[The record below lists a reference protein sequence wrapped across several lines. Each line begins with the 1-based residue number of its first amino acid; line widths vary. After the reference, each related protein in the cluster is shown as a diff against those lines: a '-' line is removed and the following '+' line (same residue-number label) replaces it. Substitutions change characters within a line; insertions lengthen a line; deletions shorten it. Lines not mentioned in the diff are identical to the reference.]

1 MRTELRRSAASDCT
15 LKPGASTIAIPSI
28 PGSKC
33 DRSGSCTPDTRLAA
47 LIFTTILLTA
57 CAVTERPAEPR
68 SGTVYTLPWGAVS
81 LDAADSPEEAMQKER
96 LMAVL
101 HQRVSEQSD
110 RDEQG
115 RPIYRILAISG
126 GGSNG
131 AFGAGLLTGWTK
143 RGARPEF
150 DVVTGISTGALMS
163 TFAFLG
169 PDYDDQLY
177 IYTRISDQNI
187 YSRRSLL
194 SWLKNDAMTDTTPLR
209 ELVAEM
215 IDEEILDR
223 VAMQYHAGRRLFIG
237 TTNLDSNTFT
247 LWDMGAIAASDRADR
262 LERYRSVVLASASA
276 PVIFSPVYIK
286 VEGTDRTYWQMH
298 ADGGMKEGI
307 MTYGVLQE
315 PLEILQRSGLSPR
328 DIRLEIYGINNSR
341 HDRGTYKPVRPKVMD
356 IAIASTAA
364 LLRNVMDNSI
374 YRMWLKAQ
382 LYDMHI
388 YLAWIP
394 DEVEGPATSFE
405 FDNTAMNQLF
415 RYSHDL
421 ASKQDPWIYVPP
433 ARITIETLDALD
445 PDLFLRKLDSRPE

>member
-1 MRTELRRSAASDCT
+1 MESFRNLLPDMRPAAF
-15 LKPGASTIAIPSI
+15 IF
-28 PGSKC
+28 
-33 DRSGSCTPDTRLAA
+33 AA
-47 LIFTTILLTA
+47 VLLTA

-68 SGTVYTLPWGAVS
+68 SGDVYILPWGAVS
-81 LDAADSPEEAMQKER
+81 LDTPDSPEEARQKER
-96 LMAVL
+96 LMAAL
-101 HQRVSEQSD
+101 QQRVSERTD

-131 AFGAGLLTGWTK
+131 AFGAGLLTGWTQ
-143 RGARPEF
+143 RGNRPEF

-169 PDYDDQLY
+169 PDYDDELY
-177 IYTRISDQNI
+177 VYTRISDHDI
-187 YSRRSLL
+187 YSRRPLL
-194 SWLKNDAMTDTTPLR
+194 DWLKNDAITDTTPLR
-209 ELVAEM
+209 ELVSKM

-223 VAMQYHAGRRLFIG
+223 VAAQYHAGRRLFIG

-247 LWDMGAIAASDRADR
+247 LWDMGAIATSNRADR

-298 ADGGMKEGI
+298 ADGGMNEGI

-315 PLEILQRSGLSPR
+315 PLEILERTGLHPR
-328 DIRLEIYGINNSR
+328 DIRLEIYGISNSR
-341 HDRGTYKPVRPKVMD
+341 HDRGLYKPVRPEVKD

-382 LYDMHI
+382 LYDMHV

-394 DEVEGPATSFE
+394 YEAQGPATSFE
-405 FDNTAMNQLF
+405 FDNTAMNRLF

-421 ASKQDPWIYVPP
+421 ARKQDPWLYVPP
-433 ARITIETLDALD
+433 TRITPETLDSLD
-445 PDLFLRKLDSRPE
+445 PDRFLHKLDSRPE

>member
-1 MRTELRRSAASDCT
+1 MESFRNLLPDMRPAAF
-15 LKPGASTIAIPSI
+15 
-28 PGSKC
+28 
-33 DRSGSCTPDTRLAA
+33 
-47 LIFTTILLTA
+47 IFAGVLLTA

-68 SGTVYTLPWGAVS
+68 SGDVYILPWGAVS
-81 LDAADSPEEAMQKER
+81 LDTPDSPEEAMQKER
-96 LMAVL
+96 LMAAL
-101 HQRVSEQSD
+101 QQRVSERTD
-110 RDEQG
+110 RDEHG

-131 AFGAGLLTGWTK
+131 AFGAGLLTGWTQ
-143 RGARPEF
+143 RGNRPEF

-169 PDYDDQLY
+169 PGYDDELY
-177 IYTRISDQNI
+177 VYTRISDHDI
-187 YSRRSLL
+187 YRRRPLL
-194 SWLKNDAMTDTTPLR
+194 DWLKNDAITDTTPLR
-209 ELVAEM
+209 ELVSKM

-223 VAMQYHAGRRLFIG
+223 VAAQYHAGRRLFIG

-247 LWDMGAIAASDRADR
+247 LWDMGAIATSNRADR

-298 ADGGMKEGI
+298 ADGGMNEGI

-315 PLEILQRSGLSPR
+315 PLEILERTGLHPR
-328 DIRLEIYGINNSR
+328 DIRLEIYGISNSR
-341 HDRGTYKPVRPKVMD
+341 HDRGLYKPVRPEVKD

-382 LYDMHI
+382 LYDMHV

-394 DEVEGPATSFE
+394 DEAQGPATSFE
-405 FDNTAMNQLF
+405 FDNTAMNRLF

-421 ASKQDPWIYVPP
+421 ARKQDPWLYVPP
-433 ARITIETLDALD
+433 TRITPETLDSLD
-445 PDLFLRKLDSRPE
+445 PDRFLHKLDSRPE

>member
-1 MRTELRRSAASDCT
+1 MRPAAMLFAT
-15 LKPGASTIAIPSI
+15 V
-28 PGSKC
+28 
-33 DRSGSCTPDTRLAA
+33 
-47 LIFTTILLTA
+47 LITA

-68 SGTVYTLPWGAVS
+68 AGAGYLLPWGAVS
-81 LDAADSPEEAMQKER
+81 LDTPDSPEEAGQKER
-96 LMAVL
+96 LMDAL
-101 HQRVSEQSD
+101 QKRVSERSD
-110 RDEQG
+110 RDERG

-143 RGARPEF
+143 RGNRPEF
-150 DVVTGISTGALMS
+150 DVVTGISTGALMA

-169 PDYDDQLY
+169 PDYDEDLY
-177 IYTRISDQNI
+177 IYTRISDRDI

-194 SWLKNDAMTDTTPLR
+194 DWLKNDAMTDTTPLR
-209 ELVAEM
+209 ELVAQM
-215 IDEEILDR
+215 IDADILDR
-223 VAMQYHAGRRLFIG
+223 VAAEYHAGRRLFIG

-247 LWDMGAIAASDRADR
+247 LWDMGAIAASERADR

-276 PVIFSPVYIK
+276 PVIFSPVYIP
-286 VEGTDRTYWQMH
+286 VEGTDGRYWQMH

-315 PLEILQRSGLSPR
+315 PLEILERTGLSPR
-328 DIRLEIYGINNSR
+328 DIRLEIYGISNSR
-341 HDRGTYKPVRPKVMD
+341 HDRGTYKPVRPNVKD

-382 LYDMHI
+382 LYDMHT

-394 DEVEGPATSFE
+394 DEAEGPATSFE
-405 FDNTAMNQLF
+405 FDNDAMNRLF

-421 ASKQDPWIYVPP
+421 ASRQDPWLYVPP
-433 ARITIETLDALD
+433 TRITSGTLDLLD
-445 PDLFLRKLDSRPE
+445 PDRFLHQMDSRPQ

>member
-1 MRTELRRSAASDCT
+1 MNPETGGKHNRHPVHYLIEVISFRIL
-15 LKPGASTIAIPSI
+15 P
-28 PGSKC
+28 
-33 DRSGSCTPDTRLAA
+33 PDMRLAA
-47 LIFTTILLTA
+47 LIITTILLTA
-57 CAVTERPAEPR
+57 CAIAERPAEPR
-68 SGTVYTLPWGAVS
+68 SGAMYTLPWGAVS
-81 LDAADSPEEAMQKER
+81 LDAPDTPEEARQKEH
-96 LMAVL
+96 LMAAL
-101 HQRVSEQSD
+101 YQRVSEHSD

-143 RGARPEF
+143 HGDRPEF
-150 DVVTGISTGALMS
+150 DIVTGISTGALMS

-169 PDYDDQLY
+169 PDYDDQLHV
-177 IYTRISDQNI
+177 YTRISDQEI
-187 YSRRSLL
+187 YNRRSLL
-194 SWLKNDAMTDTTPLR
+194 SWLRNDAMTDTTPLR

-223 VAMQYHAGRRLFIG
+223 VARQYQAGRRLFIG

-286 VEGTDRTYWQMH
+286 VEDTDRTYGQMH
-298 ADGGMKEGI
+298 ADGGKNEGI

-315 PLEILQRSGLSPR
+315 PLEILQGSGLSPR
-328 DIRLEIYGINNSR
+328 DIRLEIYGISNSR
-341 HDRGTYKPVRPKVMD
+341 HDRGTYKPVRPNVRD
-356 IAIASTAA
+356 IAMASTAA

-374 YRMWLKAQ
+374 YRMWLRAQ

-388 YLAWIP
+388 YLAWILE
-394 DEVEGPATSFE
+394 DEEGPASSFE
-405 FDNTAMNQLF
+405 FDNTAMN
-415 RYSHDL
+415 
-421 ASKQDPWIYVPP
+421 
-433 ARITIETLDALD
+433 AL
-445 PDLFLRKLDSRPE
+445 LR

>member
-1 MRTELRRSAASDCT
+1 M
-15 LKPGASTIAIPSI
+15 
-28 PGSKC
+28 
-33 DRSGSCTPDTRLAA
+33 RLAA
-47 LIFTTILLTA
+47 LIITTILLTA

-68 SGTVYTLPWGAVS
+68 SGAMYTLPWGAVS
-81 LDAADSPEEAMQKER
+81 LDAPDTPEEARQKEH
-96 LMAVL
+96 LMAAL
-101 HQRVSEQSD
+101 YQRVSEHSD

-115 RPIYRILAISG
+115 RPIYRILALSG

-131 AFGAGLLTGWTK
+131 AFGAGLLTGWSK
-143 RGARPEF
+143 SGHRPAF

-169 PDYDDQLY
+169 PAYDDQLHV
-177 IYTRISDQNI
+177 YTRISDRDI

-194 SWLKNDAMTDTTPLR
+194 SWLNNDAMTDTTPLR

-215 IDEEILDR
+215 IDEDILDR
-223 VAMQYHAGRRLFIG
+223 VARQYQTGRRLFIG

-262 LERYRSVVLASASA
+262 LERYRAVVLASASA
-276 PVIFSPVYIK
+276 PVIFSPVYIP
-286 VEGTDRTYWQMH
+286 VEGMDGTYWQMH

-315 PLEILQRSGLSPR
+315 PLEVLQMSGLSPR
-328 DIRLEIYGINNSR
+328 DIRLEIYGISNSR
-341 HDRGTYKPVRPKVMD
+341 LQDRGTYNPVKPNVTD

-374 YRMWLKAQ
+374 YHMWLKAQ

-405 FDNTAMNQLF
+405 FDNAAMNALF
-415 RYSHDL
+415 RFSHDL
-421 ASKQDPWIYVPP
+421 ASKQDPWLYVPP
-433 ARITIETLDALD
+433 GKITGETLHSLD
-445 PDLFLRKLDSRPE
+445 PDRFLHQLNTRPE

>member
-1 MRTELRRSAASDCT
+1 LHPETGDKHNRHPVHHRIEVTSFRIL
-15 LKPGASTIAIPSI
+15 L
-28 PGSKC
+28 
-33 DRSGSCTPDTRLAA
+33 PDMNFVI
-47 LIFTTILLTA
+47 LIFTSILLTA

-68 SGTVYTLPWGAVS
+68 PGTVYTLPWGAVS
-81 LDAADSPEEAMQKER
+81 LVAPDSPEEARQKEH
-96 LMAVL
+96 LMAAL
-101 HQRVSEQSD
+101 YQRVSEHSD

-143 RGARPEF
+143 HGDRPGF

-169 PDYDDQLY
+169 PDYDDQLHV
-177 IYTRISDQNI
+177 YTRISDQDI
-187 YSRRSLL
+187 YNRRSLL
-194 SWLKNDAMTDTTPLR
+194 SWLRNDAMTDTTPLR
-209 ELVAEM
+209 DLVAEM

-223 VAMQYHAGRRLFIG
+223 VATQYQAGRRLFIG

-247 LWDMGAIAASDRADR
+247 LWDMGAIAASDRTDR

-286 VEGTDRTYWQMH
+286 VEDTDRTYWQMH
-298 ADGGMKEGI
+298 ADGGMNEGI

-315 PLEILQRSGLSPR
+315 PLEILQVSGLTPR
-328 DIRLEIYGINNSR
+328 DIRLEIYGISNSR
-341 HDRGTYKPVRPKVMD
+341 HDRGTYKPVRPNVRD
-356 IAIASTAA
+356 IAMASTAA

-394 DEVEGPATSFE
+394 DEVEGPASSFE
-405 FDNTAMNQLF
+405 FDNTAMNALF

-421 ASKQDPWIYVPP
+421 ASKQDPWLYVPP
-433 ARITIETLDALD
+433 GKITGETLHSLD
-445 PDLFLRKLDSRPE
+445 PDRFLHQLNTRPE